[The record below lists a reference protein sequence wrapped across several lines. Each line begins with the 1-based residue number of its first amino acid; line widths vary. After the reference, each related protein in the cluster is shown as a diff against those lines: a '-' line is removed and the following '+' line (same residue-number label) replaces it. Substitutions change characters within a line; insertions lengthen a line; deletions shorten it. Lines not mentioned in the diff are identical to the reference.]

1 MNFSSGM
8 LAPGSLLP
16 RAQENM
22 VSRSNGFVI
31 SLDFELHW
39 GVRDHRTVEEYRDS
53 LLGGRQAVP
62 AILELFHRHGIHA
75 TWATVGFLFYEDIQT
90 LEAGLPDVLPKYAHP
105 ILDPYADLSKIG
117 KNESEDPF
125 HFAPSLIRQ
134 IMKYEGQEIGTH
146 TFSHFYVL
154 AKGPTLES
162 FQADLRSA
170 KNAAALYGIDIKS
183 IVFPRNQISRQ
194 HILICAEEGLIAY
207 RGIDA
212 DPWVA
217 SESFLT
223 GKVMR
228 MANAY
233 AGSSSYGCF
242 MPYFNKEL
250 SMVNVPGSHFLR
262 PWSKRLSWI
271 EDIRIKRICRSMS
284 MAARSGRSYHLW
296 WHPHIFGLHLEENI
310 ACLTRIV
317 EHYAELHRVTGWAS
331 LSMAE
336 IAENTMRRENRY
348 QSI

>member
-1 MNFSSGM
+1 LGYCRISFFEDSQA
-8 LAPGSLLP
+8 LKAGS
-16 RAQENM
+16 
-22 VSRSNGFVI
+22 
-31 SLDFELHW
+31 
-39 GVRDHRTVEEYRDS
+39 
-53 LLGGRQAVP
+53 
-62 AILELFHRHGIHA
+62 
-75 TWATVGFLFYEDIQT
+75 
-90 LEAGLPDVLPKYAHP
+90 PDVLPKYEHP
-105 ILDPYADLSKIG
+105 ILDPYTDFPKIG
-117 KNESEDPF
+117 ENENEDPF

-146 TFSHFYVL
+146 TFSHFYAL

-212 DPWVA
+212 DPWIV
-217 SESFLT
+217 SESLLV

-233 AGSSSYGCF
+233 AGRSGYGCF
-242 MPYFNKEL
+242 TPYFNREF

-262 PWSKRLSWI
+262 PWSKQLSWI

-284 MAARSGRSYHLW
+284 MAARNGSSYHLW
-296 WHPHIFGLHLEENI
+296 WHPHNFGVHLEENM

-336 IAENTMRRENRY
+336 IAENTMRREN
-348 QSI
+348 